1 MRNRGDGSADLH
13 AARRMRRRRALH
25 RDRRGRRLTGGNRAD
40 GGVDHVPGA
49 VCRRGRR
56 AAPRQR
62 QAAAHRVLRHGPRLH
77 VSARRAAADPV
88 RRQLGDRAL
97 CADRSL
103 HGLAVR
109 RWIRN
114 DRCTQRVRS
123 REHHADQPFRRS
135 GSGRTRARPR
145 CRRSIPGTR
154 WISARRRWPAS
165 ATARANSA
173 CSTSASRRAARRMRS
188 AATAWRATRRWAISA
203 ARTRSRRTAPSA
215 VGTARPVAPA
225 TRWSMRRTSPC
236 RRAGCART
244 QRARCATG
252 RCRTC

>member
-13 AARRMRRRRALH
+13 AARRMRRRRELH
-25 RDRRGRRLTGGNRAD
+25 RDRRGRRFTGGNRAH

-49 VCRRGRR
+49 VCRRGRG

-97 CADRSL
+97 CTDRSL
-103 HGLAVR
+103 HGLALR

-123 REHHADQPFRRS
+123 GEHHADQHSADQARAEPGHDRDVGDRS
-135 GSGRTRARPR
+135 RARDGSR
-145 CRRSIPGTR
+145 QDADGGLQQ
-154 WISARRRWPAS
+154 
-165 ATARANSA
+165 
-173 CSTSASRRAARRMRS
+173 RRARIRRVQHRQ
-188 AATAWRATRRWAISA
+188 AAGLHEGCGVQQRPRRATRRWATSA
-203 ARTRSRRTAPSA
+203 AGTRSRRTAPSA
-215 VGTARPVAPA
+215 VGTARRVAPA
-225 TRWSMRRTSPC
+225 TRWSTRRTSPF
-236 RRAGCART
+236 RRAGSART
-244 QRARCATG
+244 RRARCATG